1 MIIYEQL
8 IRFKF
13 KLRHQPNLILMVKP
27 KGSYLLILVI
37 ILTLFSSS
45 EQAIPTI
52 VPDNSLLN
60 AQSNYIMSYFSL
72 QRLTTSSYFQ
82 IDFSQTDIA
91 VNDGTLNVS
100 ANLNGSAINSSTIT
114 SSCANKICI
123 IRLGVTVNANTN
135 V

>member
-1 MIIYEQL
+1 MIYEQL

-13 KLRHQPNLILMVKP
+13 KLRHKPNLILMVTS
-27 KGSYLLILVI
+27 KGSYFLILVI
-37 ILTLFSSS
+37 ILALFSSS

-91 VNDGTLNVS
+91 VNDGALNVS

-114 SSCANKICI
+114 SSCTNKICI

>member
-1 MIIYEQL
+1 
-8 IRFKF
+8 
-13 KLRHQPNLILMVKP
+13 MVTS
-27 KGSYLLILVI
+27 KGSSLLILVI
-37 ILTLFSSS
+37 ILALFSFS

-114 SSCANKICI
+114 SNCTNKICI
-123 IRLGVTVNANTN
+123 IRLGITVNANTN